1 MGTCAPRPAG
11 SLTRTEPV
19 SRHRIDALVVDSRLP
34 DRHRTSRGRYLA
46 GGMAAVADHQPVAV
60 LVNLAGVGV
69 DVGGDLGLQRRRQ
82 HPAGAF
88 TGQLVQNVPTDRD
101 RCMCVVGIV
110 NYGEHERTFPN
121 QRTNAGPDQ
130 SFLDFRSSSGRCA
143 PSRHP
148 AEGHPQVLIIA
159 PSAGRDAACGCSWRR
174 APTSGSGQGRAAT
187 TGFGWR
193 PPLGSGRCDIS
204 APGCSPT
211 PAWPRGRH

>member
-1 MGTCAPRPAG
+1 MAGDRPAADPKNPSNAG
-11 SLTRTEPV
+11 VKSPLDSPCSVQQRQHLRDLWGLAGPGRQDRRREPNPF

-60 LVNLAGVGV
+60 LINLADVGV
-69 DVGGDLGLQRRRQ
+69 DVRGDLGLQRRRQ

-88 TGQLVQNVPTDRD
+88 TGQLVQHVPTDRD

-121 QRTNAGPDQ
+121 QRANAGPDQ

-159 PSAGRDAACGCSWRR
+159 HDPTMTRR
-174 APTSGSGQGRAAT
+174 A
-187 TGFGWR
+187 
-193 PPLGSGRCDIS
+193 I
-204 APGCSPT
+204 
-211 PAWPRGRH
+211 